1 MYQTLYWMYTQC
13 TPASS
18 LILRWAENDVVWI
31 LFGTANTKVLVV
43 TELGSMHLPPRAP
56 FQSRES
62 RAQCRKDACRKS
74 KKPVR
79 TWTIQTPRRLLHL
92 CWARVTLKAAAAD
105 WNYLSSIFRSKRN
118 MEIEG
123 YKCKYREDFP
133 GGSVVKNLPAS
144 AGGHRFDP
152 WSGRIP
158 HALGQPGPHAATA
171 EPVPPRE
178 QPPQRE
184 ACAPHLERS
193 PLLPQP
199 EKTCAQQQSPSASP
213 NE

>member
-1 MYQTLYWMYTQC
+1 MYQTLYWMLGQC
-13 TPASS
+13 TPASP

-79 TWTIQTPRRLLHL
+79 TWIIQTPRRLLH
-92 CWARVTLKAAAAD
+92 VTLKAADAD

-123 YKCKYREDFP
+123 YKWKYREDFP

-158 HALGQPGPHAATA
+158 HAVGQPGPYATTT
-171 EPVPPRE
+171 EPVPHNESSQRNEKPVRHTWRGAPSRHNQRKPVHSNKVLVHPRMN
-178 QPPQRE
+178 
-184 ACAPHLERS
+184 
-193 PLLPQP
+193 
-199 EKTCAQQQSPSASP
+199 T
-213 NE
+213 